1 MCAVGRS
8 SLFVNARVHLPGS
21 KGRAAVSASTI
32 GYIATRPGADASPT
46 PGDLR
51 RAEMAERMALAGYYA
66 ERPGSTALFDQ
77 DGAVPL
83 SEARARLATADGAL
97 STWVVS
103 VRREEAGELRLG
115 CKEEWQRWCRR
126 ELTPALAV
134 AMGVPES
141 SVRWMAAEHENAP
154 NSKHVHVVAWSSD
167 GSFSSIMPR
176 RWLERAREMMT
187 DAALEPAARVA
198 LSERDVAR
206 RAAIEAARAIPAES
220 VSVELPSTGRISYA
234 HLRRWHPETASDL
247 LDALRRIDELHPR
260 MAEAKSLYREA
271 VDRCAELKG
280 LTGDERTRYVRAAMD
295 DLDARR
301 ANALLRTLVPDR
313 AEAGPDAS
321 VRSAAPTD
329 GPAIR
334 RAAERR
340 MRGEVAACAT
350 RRELDAAA
358 SAVRERRP
366 VPEGPLRSCPSYRR
380 ALKSAPAAAGRAAL
394 AVLAA
399 GASQDRRRDIA
410 DEAGE
415 AALRILARAALAAL
429 RTAAAAGGEAV
440 RINSRVQREVRL

>member
-1 MCAVGRS
+1 MCAAGRS

-21 KGRAAVSASTI
+21 RGRAAVSASTI

-83 SEARARLATADGAL
+83 REARARLATANGAL
-97 STWVVS
+97 STWVIS

-141 SVRWMAAEHENAP
+141 SVRWIAAEHENAP

-167 GSFSSIMPR
+167 GSFSSVMPR
-176 RWLERAREMMT
+176 GRLERAREMMT
-187 DAALEPAARVA
+187 DAALEPAVRVA

-220 VSVELPSTGRISYA
+220 VSVELPPTGRISYA
-234 HLRRWHPETASDL
+234 HLRRRHPETASDL
-247 LDALRRIDELHPR
+247 LDALRRADELHPR

-271 VDRCAELKG
+271 IDRCAELKG

-313 AEAGPDAS
+313 AEAGPDAP

-334 RAAERR
+334 RAAGRR

-380 ALKSAPAAAGRAAL
+380 ALKSAPAAVGRAAI
-394 AVLAA
+394 AALAA
-399 GASQDRRRDIA
+399 EASQDRRRDVA

>member
-176 RWLERAREMMT
+176 RWLERACEMMT
-187 DAALEPAARVA
+187 DAALEPAVRVA

-247 LDALRRIDELHPR
+247 LDALRRVDELHPR

-271 VDRCAELKG
+271 VNRCAELKG

-321 VRSAAPTD
+321 VRS
-329 GPAIR
+329 AIR

-394 AVLAA
+394 AALAA
-399 GASQDRRRDIA
+399 GASQDRRRDVA